1 MSISEERK
9 QRLTQVFNKYDSD
22 GNGFI
27 DRYELPKLLKKI
39 FSGEEVS
46 EEHVQTAMKILDVNS
61 DGQISFNEF
70 LIFMIDFVGEYSD
83 DDFNK
88 GIEELLN

>member
-1 MSISEERK
+1 MQISPERE
-9 QRLTQVFNKYDSD
+9 QRIVSVFKKYDTD

-27 DRYELPKLLKKI
+27 DRDELPRLLKKI
-39 FSGEEVS
+39 FLEE
-46 EEHVQTAMKILDVNS
+46 EINDQIVQNAMKIFDTNV
-61 DGQISFNEF
+61 DGQISQMEF
-70 LIFMIDFVGEYSD
+70 LKFMVDFVGEYSD

>member
-1 MSISEERK
+1 
-9 QRLTQVFNKYDSD
+9 
-22 GNGFI
+22 
-27 DRYELPKLLKKI
+27 
-39 FSGEEVS
+39 
-46 EEHVQTAMKILDVNS
+46 MKILDVNS

-70 LIFMIDFVGEYSD
+70 LLFMVDFVGEYSD